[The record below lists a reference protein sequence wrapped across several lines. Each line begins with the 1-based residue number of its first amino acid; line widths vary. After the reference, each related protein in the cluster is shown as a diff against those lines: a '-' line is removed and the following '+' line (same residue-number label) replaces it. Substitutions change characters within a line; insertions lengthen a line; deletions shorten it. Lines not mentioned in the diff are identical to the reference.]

1 MLESDMEQVK
11 NIEQIFNLLWQDYQS
26 INPDAQKIYDLIKA
40 RGEVIVND
48 HIALRTFN
56 HPKVNIEI
64 LARPFIELGYSPAGE
79 YHFEE
84 KKLYAK
90 HFEHPQADL
99 PKVFISE
106 LRVELFDETTQ
117 QIINGLIDQMDS
129 SICQKE
135 NFLVSGAPW
144 QCSIEIYNKLKV
156 VSEYAAWMAA
166 YGFRPNHFT
175 VLVNKLK
182 TFNELSELN
191 QYLKANGYKLNEAG
205 GEIKGSAS
213 VYLEQSSTLAATIKH
228 RFSDGELT
236 IPSCYYEFAKRYEMA
251 DGKLYQG
258 FVAKSA
264 DKIFESTDRGQ

>member
-1 MLESDMEQVK
+1 MEQVK
-11 NIEQIFNLLWQDYQS
+11 QIEQLFNLLWQDYQTM
-26 INPDAQKIYDLIKA
+26 NPDAQKIHDLIQS
-40 RGEVIVND
+40 RGEVIIND

-56 HPKVNIEI
+56 HPKMNIAV
-64 LARPFIELGYSPAGE
+64 LAKPFIELGYVEAGD

-90 HFEHPQADL
+90 HFEHSNTDL

-106 LRVELFDETTQ
+106 LRLELLSQ
-117 QIINGLIDQMDS
+117 NSQSIILSLIDQMDS
-129 SICQKE
+129 DLTKKT
-135 NFLVSGAPW
+135 NFLVSGTPW
-144 QCSIEIYNKLKV
+144 QCSIEIYNQLKNE
-156 VSEYAAWMAA
+156 SEYAAWMAA

-175 VLVNKLK
+175 VLVNRLN
-182 TFNELSELN
+182 TFVDLSELN
-191 QYLKANGYKLNEAG
+191 HYLKQNGYKLNDAG
-205 GEIKGSAS
+205 GEIKGSQS

-228 RFSDGELT
+228 RFCDGELT